1 MLKLTEVMYLDTIS
15 QRLLPSPSTSSQR
28 WSTKNLRKRNEG
40 QKSKAMCLRCNTQ
53 IWPGEG
59 SIVNAVGWE
68 GPDAMPL
75 ELLVFF
81 VIRLLIPETEEL
93 ICANMVVMGMVL
105 VLVVGCAASP
115 LPFWHCYLNANL
127 HPCSPHQQ
135 L

>member
-1 MLKLTEVMYLDTIS
+1 MALWEI
-15 QRLLPSPSTSSQR
+15 
-28 WSTKNLRKRNEG
+28 KNVAVRG
-40 QKSKAMCLRCNTQ
+40 
-53 IWPGEG
+53 
-59 SIVNAVGWE
+59 VGWE

-115 LPFWHCYLNANL
+115 LPF
-127 HPCSPHQQ
+127 
-135 L
+135 